1 MTIWSLK
8 EEEREWREREGK
20 GLLPRRQR
28 SAELWADTRG
38 VLRHAKVTV
47 QLQRSSSRLW
57 EPRQILSG
65 RGGVK

>member
-1 MTIWSLK
+1 M
-8 EEEREWREREGK
+8 EGERGK
-20 GLLPRRQR
+20 RTLTKKAAF
-28 SAELWADTRG
+28 SKLWADTRG

-47 QLQRSSSRLW
+47 QLQRSNSRLW